1 MYSWGA
7 LWTANWRCF
16 CTIPVKTLHIY
27 FVQLLLQSTKAGSH
41 PTSRCSSDTCLRS
54 LYLSSVPKLFVT
66 VTAPRRCLF
75 AHCYLSHVAKSAW
88 FCALSPPTSPAHGA
102 ELHSGFQ
109 NASVCSQLGYFLP
122 EPQSMMEMRQRHVN
136 YKIKT
141 AWANTQR
148 TDVRKL
154 QKLHLKA
161 L

>member
-1 MYSWGA
+1 MAHVRYS
-7 LWTANWRCF
+7 
-16 CTIPVKTLHIY
+16 H

-66 VTAPRRCLF
+66 VTAPRRRLF

-88 FCALSPPTSPAHGA
+88 FCALSPPTSPAHGT

-136 YKIKT
+136 YKSKT
-141 AWANTQR
+141 VWANTQR